1 MKKICVV
8 VFFMLSLFALSLVGT
23 AAAGNPDF
31 THIAYQSAESQP
43 TIDGMYA
50 PGPEWLPSGTQT
62 FGTNGI
68 FRDMWIYPDGFGGTG
83 YVYLLI
89 ETGDTTDNA
98 GDSWTMCF
106 DSADTMGDDPDGGP
120 SPQTNDYKI
129 VVTGHGASQTIQWF
143 KGNGTGWN
151 PIATPPTS
159 FAQMNQSCT
168 VSPKIGVPHWILEC
182 KFDKTDATTLGTSLV
197 SYLWNFYCAYNDTE
211 PGGYG
216 LQSWPPASATPPG
229 SPNVPDSWGTV
240 TYEMNENP
248 TPDIPENIS
257 IAVMLA
263 VSSVAVAGVVLLRKR
278 QRIANL

>member
-1 MKKICVV
+1 MKKKGIAIFCL
-8 VFFMLSLFALSLVGT
+8 LSLFALALAGT
-23 AAAGNPDF
+23 ASAGNPAV
-31 THIAYQSAESQP
+31 THTAYQSDGSQP

-68 FRDMWIYPDGFGGTG
+68 FRDMWIYPEGFSGPG

-106 DSADTMGDDPDGGP
+106 DSADSIGTEPDGGATP
-120 SPQTNDYKI
+120 KTNDYKI
-129 VVTGHGASQTIQWF
+129 VVTGHGASATVQWF
-143 KGNGTGWN
+143 KGTGTGWN

-159 FAQMNQSCT
+159 FALMAQSCT

-182 KFDKTDATTLGTSLV
+182 KFDKVDITTLGTSIV
-197 SYLWNFYCAYNDTE
+197 SYTWNFYCSYNDAA

-240 TYEMNENP
+240 TYEMNVNP
-248 TPDIPENIS
+248 TPDVPEGLTIGL
-257 IAVMLA
+257 ILA
-263 VSSVAVAGVVLLRKR
+263 VSSVAVVVSARYFRKPKK
-278 QRIANL
+278 L